1 MLTLVRVQAW
11 DEILKMP
18 QPGGKLFAETAIWR
32 FARTMALIAKGDRA
46 GAQREREAF
55 EAARRMISADRPWG
69 TLNVAGD
76 VLTLAAESL
85 AARLSATPAEAVPH
99 WEKAVAIQDKLI
111 YDEPP
116 AWYYPVRESL
126 GAALVRAGR
135 AVEAEK
141 VFREGLRRSP
151 RNGWM
156 LFGLIE
162 SLKAQKK
169 SDGMDE
175 LKRELDAAWAKADLR
190 QTFDAM

>member
-1 MLTLVRVQAW
+1 MAML
-11 DEILKMP
+11 
-18 QPGGKLFAETAIWR
+18 
-32 FARTMALIAKGDRA
+32 AKGDRA
-46 GAQREREAF
+46 GAQRERDAF
-55 EAARRMISADRPWG
+55 EAARRMISTDRPWG

-76 VLTLAAESL
+76 VLTIAAESL

-99 WEKAVAIQDKLI
+99 WEKAVGIQDKLI

-135 AVEAEK
+135 GAEAEK
-141 VFREGLRRSP
+141 VFREGLKRSP

-162 SLKAQKK
+162 SMKAQGK
-169 SDGMDE
+169 SEGLEE
-175 LKRELDAAWAKADLR
+175 LQRELAAAWAKADVH
-190 QTFDAM
+190 QTLDAM